1 MSKASPTLSRLIR
14 LGKVA
19 GVHGLKGVLK
29 VGAAAAPEIFLA
41 VGEVDIGG
49 ARFRV
54 AEATA
59 KKRQVL
65 MRLHGVDTREQAELF
80 IGQEVQAEGR
90 RLPPLPE
97 GEYYYFQLEGLAVR
111 HAEEGTALGTLVEI
125 IPTPAHDVYVV
136 EMDGREVLFPAVEEV
151 IVGIDLEE
159 GVIKVLPPPGLIET
173 YAD

>member
-1 MSKASPTLSRLIR
+1 
-14 LGKVA
+14 VA

-29 VGAAAAPEIFLA
+29 VGKATAPEIFLA

-49 ARFRV
+49 VRFRV
-54 AEATA
+54 VGAAA

-65 MRLHGVDTREQAELF
+65 LHLQGVNTREQAELLM
-80 IGQEVQAEGR
+80 GQEVRAESR

-97 GEYYYFQLEGLAVR
+97 GEYYVFQLEGLSVR
-111 HAEEGTALGTLVEI
+111 HAEDGTDLGELTEI

-136 EMDGREVLFPAVEEV
+136 AKDGREVLFPAVEEV
-151 IVGIDLEE
+151 VVHIDLDQ